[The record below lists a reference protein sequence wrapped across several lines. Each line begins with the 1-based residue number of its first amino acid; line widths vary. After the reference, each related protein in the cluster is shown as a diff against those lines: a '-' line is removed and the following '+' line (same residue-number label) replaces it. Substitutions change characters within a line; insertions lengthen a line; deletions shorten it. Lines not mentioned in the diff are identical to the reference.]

1 MIPQD
6 FAISLV
12 YIAYALAVLLTFG
25 AILTWVERKQA
36 AIMSDRIGA
45 NRAYLRIPF
54 TQVKLIWLGLFHGM
68 ADGLKLLLKED
79 FKAVAY
85 DKLAYELGP
94 WLAIVPVLLVFAV
107 VPFGGVLD
115 PGRLFP
121 SLAEWFGGRTYAMQ
135 IAPID
140 AGLLVVFAF
149 SGITIIGAM
158 LAGWSSANKFSLLGA
173 LRAGSQLISYELV
186 MGLTVLGIVLIF
198 GTVNLATIVQQ
209 QSGTVL
215 GFLPA
220 WGIVYQPF
228 AAVLFLI
235 AGIAENKRIPFDL
248 PEAESELIS
257 GYFTEYS
264 AMKQGVFM
272 LSEFI
277 EIAIIAALF
286 VTLFFGGYNLPYMDD
301 AGFTF
306 PGGNTVALSHGL
318 VVVIQLLTFLGK
330 IFLLCSFQILVRW
343 TLPRFRWDQLLRF
356 AWRFLLPLSVINLI
370 VTAGVLWA
378 QQA

>member
-1 MIPQD
+1 MSPD
-6 FAISLV
+6 LAVTLV
-12 YIAYALAVLLTFG
+12 YVGYALAVLLTFG

-54 TQVKLIWLGLFHGM
+54 TQVKLVWLGLFHGM

-79 FKAVAY
+79 FKPVAY
-85 DKLAYELGP
+85 DRLAYALGP
-94 WLAIVPVLLVFAV
+94 WLVFVPVMIVFAV
-107 VPFGGVLD
+107 IPFGGALD

-121 SLAEWFGGRTYAMQ
+121 SLAEWFDGRTYRMQ
-135 IAPID
+135 IAELD

-149 SGITIIGAM
+149 GGISIIGAM
-158 LAGWSSANKFSLLGA
+158 LAGWSSSNKFSMLGA

-186 MGLTVLGIVLIF
+186 MGLTVIGLILIY
-198 GTVNLATIVQQ
+198 GTVDLTAMVEH

-215 GFLPA
+215 GVLPA
-220 WGIVYQPF
+220 WGLVYQPL
-228 AAVLFLI
+228 AAILFLT

-264 AMKQGVFM
+264 AMKQGMFM

-286 VTLFFGGYNLPYMDD
+286 TTLFLGGYNLPWLTD
-301 AGFTF
+301 AGFVL
-306 PGGNTVALSHGL
+306 PGGGTIALSHGW
-318 VVVIQLLTFLGK
+318 VVVIQLVTFLAK
-330 IFLLCSFQILVRW
+330 VFLLCSFQILVRW

-356 AWRFLLPLSVINLI
+356 AWKFLLPLAIANLV
-370 VTAGVLWA
+370 VTAVAVWA
-378 QQA
+378 LG

>member
-1 MIPQD
+1 MTMQD
-6 FAISLV
+6 LSISLV
-12 YIAYALAVLLTFG
+12 YIVYAMGLLLTFG

-79 FKAVAY
+79 FKPLAY
-85 DKLAYELGP
+85 DKLAYELGV
-94 WLAIVPVLLVFAV
+94 WVSFVPVMLVFAV
-107 VPFGGVLD
+107 IPFGGVLD
-115 PGRLFP
+115 PGKLFP
-121 SLAEWFGGRTYAMQ
+121 SLAQWFGGRTYPMQ

-140 AGLLVVFAF
+140 AGLLIVLAF
-149 SGITIIGAM
+149 SGISIIGAM

-173 LRAGSQLISYELV
+173 LRAGSQLISYDVV
-186 MGLTVLGIVLIF
+186 MGLTLLGLILVYGSVDF
-198 GTVNLATIVQQ
+198 MTIVRH

-228 AAVLFLI
+228 AAILFMT
-235 AGIAENKRIPFDL
+235 AAIAENKRIPFDL

-264 AMKQGVFM
+264 AMKQGMFM
-272 LSEFI
+272 LAEFI
-277 EIAIIAALF
+277 EIAIVAALF
-286 VTLFFGGYNLPYMDD
+286 VTLFLGGPNLPWMSD
-301 AGFTF
+301 AGFVL
-306 PGGNTVALSHGL
+306 PGGHAIAVSHGW
-318 VVVIQLLTFLGK
+318 VVLIQVLTFLVK
-330 IFLLCSFQILVRW
+330 VFLLCSFQILVRW
-343 TLPRFRWDQLLRF
+343 TLPRFRWDQLLTF
-356 AWRFLLPLSVINLI
+356 AWRFLLPLAIANLV
-370 VTAGVLWA
+370 VTAVAVWA
-378 QQA
+378 VG

>member
-1 MIPQD
+1 VSPD
-6 FAISLV
+6 LAITLV
-12 YIAYALAVLLTFG
+12 YVAYALAVLLTFG
-25 AILTWVERKQA
+25 AVLTWVERKQA
-36 AIMSDRIGA
+36 ALMSDRIGA
-45 NRAYLRIPF
+45 NRAYVRIPF

-79 FKAVAY
+79 FKPVTY
-85 DKLAYELGP
+85 DRLAYVLGP
-94 WLAIVPVLLVFAV
+94 WVVFVPVMLVFAV
-107 VPFGGVLD
+107 IPFGGMLD

-121 SLAEWFGGRTYAMQ
+121 SLADWFGGRTYPMQ
-135 IAPID
+135 IAPLD

-149 SGITIIGAM
+149 GGISIIGAM
-158 LAGWSSANKFSLLGA
+158 LAGWSSSNKFSMLGA
-173 LRAGSQLISYELV
+173 LRAGSQMISYELV
-186 MGLTVLGIVLIF
+186 MGLTVLGLILIYGSVDLNSIVE
-198 GTVNLATIVQQ
+198 Q

-220 WGIVYQPF
+220 WGIVYQPL
-228 AAVLFLI
+228 AAILFLT

-264 AMKQGVFM
+264 AMKQGMFM

-286 VTLFFGGYNLPYMDD
+286 VTLFLGGYNLPWMTD
-301 AGFTF
+301 AGFVL
-306 PGGNTVALSHGL
+306 PGGAVLELGHGWVVA
-318 VVVIQLLTFLGK
+318 IQLLTFLAK
-330 IFLLCSFQILVRW
+330 VVLLCSFQILVRW

-356 AWRFLLPLSVINLI
+356 AWKFMLPLAIANLV
-370 VTAGVLWA
+370 VTAVAVWA
-378 QQA
+378 LT

>member
-1 MIPQD
+1 MSPD
-6 FAISLV
+6 LAITLV
-12 YIAYALAVLLTFG
+12 YVAYALAVLLTFG
-25 AILTWVERKQA
+25 AVLTWVERKQA
-36 AIMSDRIGA
+36 ALMSDRIGA
-45 NRAYLRIPF
+45 NRAYVRIPF

-79 FKAVAY
+79 FKPVTY
-85 DKLAYELGP
+85 DRLAYVLGP
-94 WLAIVPVLLVFAV
+94 WVVFVPVMLVFAV
-107 VPFGGVLD
+107 IPFGGMLD

-121 SLAEWFGGRTYAMQ
+121 SLADWFGGRTYPMQ
-135 IAPID
+135 IAPLD

-149 SGITIIGAM
+149 GGISIIGAM
-158 LAGWSSANKFSLLGA
+158 LAGWSSSNKFSMLGA
-173 LRAGSQLISYELV
+173 LRAGSQMISYELV
-186 MGLTVLGIVLIF
+186 MGLTVLGLILIYGSVDLNSIVE
-198 GTVNLATIVQQ
+198 Q

-220 WGIVYQPF
+220 WGIVYQPL
-228 AAVLFLI
+228 AAILFLT

-264 AMKQGVFM
+264 AMKQGMFM

-286 VTLFFGGYNLPYMDD
+286 VTLFLGGYNLPWMTD
-301 AGFTF
+301 AGFVL
-306 PGGNTVALSHGL
+306 PGGAILELGHGW
-318 VVVIQLLTFLGK
+318 VVVIQLLTFLAK
-330 IFLLCSFQILVRW
+330 VVLLCSFQILVRW

-356 AWRFLLPLSVINLI
+356 AWKFMLPLAIANLV
-370 VTAGVLWA
+370 VTAVAVWA
-378 QQA
+378 LT

>member
-1 MIPQD
+1 MSPD
-6 FAISLV
+6 LAITLV

-25 AILTWVERKQA
+25 AVLTWVERKQA
-36 AIMSDRIGA
+36 ALMSDRIGA

-54 TQVKLIWLGLFHGM
+54 TQFKLIWLGLFHGM

-79 FKAVAY
+79 FKPVTY
-85 DKLAYELGP
+85 DKLAYVLGP
-94 WLAIVPVLLVFAV
+94 WVVFVPVMLVFAV
-107 VPFGGVLD
+107 IPFGGMLD

-121 SLAEWFGGRTYAMQ
+121 SLADWFGGRTYPMQ
-135 IAPID
+135 IAPLD

-149 SGITIIGAM
+149 GGISIIGAM
-158 LAGWSSANKFSLLGA
+158 LAGWSSSNKFSMLGA
-173 LRAGSQLISYELV
+173 LRAGSQMISYELV
-186 MGLTVLGIVLIF
+186 MGLTVLGLILIYGSVDLNSIVER
-198 GTVNLATIVQQ
+198 

-220 WGIVYQPF
+220 WGIVYQPL
-228 AAVLFLI
+228 AAILFLT

-264 AMKQGVFM
+264 AMKQGMFM

-286 VTLFFGGYNLPYMDD
+286 VTLFLGGYNLPWMTD
-301 AGFTF
+301 AGFVL
-306 PGGNTVALSHGL
+306 PGGAVIELGHGW
-318 VVVIQLLTFLGK
+318 VVVIQLLTFLAK
-330 IFLLCSFQILVRW
+330 VVLLCSFQILIRW

-356 AWRFLLPLSVINLI
+356 AWKFMLPLAIANLV
-370 VTAGVLWA
+370 VTAVAVWA
-378 QQA
+378 LA